1 MFPMKVRLNSQNS
14 NQGRVQAAPSG
25 RKPCVSQPLPMPEML
40 ITFPHESQA
49 NSQTSKQG
57 GVQAAPSGR
66 KPCVS
71 QPLPMPEMR
80 ITFSMNCRLRSVY
93 SCANHR
99 HAIRLGLGF
108 WD

>member
-1 MFPMKVRLNSQNS
+1 MANSL
-14 NQGRVQAAPSG
+14 RACTASG
-25 RKPCVSQPLPMPEML
+25 RKPCLSQFLTMLEIL
-40 ITFPHESQA
+40 ITFHLFGGQA
-49 NSQTSKQG
+49 KPPNLNQSR
-57 GVQAAPSGR
+57 VHAAPSGR

-99 HAIRLGLGF
+99 HAIRIGLGF
-108 WD
+108 ED